1 MSNSYEEIKNLLK
14 SSRKLLSKDF
24 TINEVSDIKKKHGI
38 ILEQTRMTSPI
49 DKINV
54 GKTIEKEIDKDKE
67 EYETAETDKETPKR
81 EKKKSFRISGG
92 VLNLYGK
99 DENDIILTT
108 AEKDSFIE
116 TMNEF
121 VTEVSDAVDYEPLNL
136 YPKNVIWSGILNKFN
151 VKFIY
156 NLMDGVY
163 LTTDLNETE
172 TEESDSSGQTF
183 EMNLENPMIKL
194 DEEFTEVTEK
204 LMGYFK
210 KFENKWN
217 MVISNRKQTPVK

>member
-1 MSNSYEEIKNLLK
+1 MSNSYDEIKNLLK

-24 TINEVSDIKKKHGI
+24 TINEVSEIKKKHGL
-38 ILEQTRMTSPI
+38 ILEQTIMTSPI

-54 GKTIEKEIDKDKE
+54 GQTIEKEIEKD
-67 EYETAETDKETPKR
+67 EYETAETEKETPKR
-81 EKKKSFRISGG
+81 EKKKSFRIAGG

-108 AEKDSFIE
+108 AEKDAFLE

-121 VTEVSDAVDYEPLNL
+121 VDEVSDAVDYEPLNL

-163 LTTDLNETE
+163 LTTDLNEDE
-172 TEESDSSGQTF
+172 TEESDSSQQTF
-183 EMNLENPMIKL
+183 EMNLQNPIIKL

-217 MVISNRKQTPVK
+217 MVISNRKQTPSK